1 MNRFVQ
7 RKTDYENALKRLKEA
22 LEENESEIVIDGVL
36 HRYEFTFEL
45 AWKCMKDYLEYLGLE
60 TKTGSPRE
68 IIQLSYKQNII
79 DNGEMWIEMMLSR
92 NSLSHLY
99 DEGTSREIYNEIKEK
114 FIDEFIKLEVKFDEI
129 NLNN

>member
-22 LEENESEIVIDGVL
+22 LIEDESEIVIDGVL

-60 TKTGSPRE
+60 SKTGSPRE
-68 IIQLSYKQNII
+68 IIQLAYKQNII
-79 DNGEMWIEMMLSR
+79 HDGEIWIQMMLSR

-99 DEGTSREIYNEIKEK
+99 DEGTSREIYNDIKEN
-114 FIDEFIKLEVKFDEI
+114 FINEFVKLEETFNEVT
-129 NLNN
+129 LNN